1 MSSSPIA
8 VLLPHRPVT
17 SIAPAA
23 VTEHEQPGLL
33 AVLAAVPDPRDP
45 RGVRYPL
52 ASVLAVAVCA
62 VLAGAVTFAAIAD
75 WVRDLDSP
83 AWARLGFT
91 DRIPVAST
99 VWRLLVRVNAEVL
112 STVLAGWLRARVPA
126 TIAPPVADRR
136 WRRVIAIDGK
146 VLRGSRLPDG
156 SQVHL
161 LPAYDTSTGVVLA
174 QVQIAAK
181 SNEIPAFT
189 PLLDRV
195 QAQLGSLNGTI
206 IVADAL
212 HAQTGHAREVAAR
225 GAHLMVTVKAN
236 QPTLHNLLK
245 ALPWA
250 EVPVGAGRRPAPRQR
265 PRPAGNPHRQS
276 VDRPHS
282 RRARLPPRRTGHPD
296 HPHPHRQARW
306 QRQDQPR
313 NGLPGDIATG
323 RARSTRPTPGLGP
336 AGVAHREPAA
346 LDPRCHPARRRPQAR
361 TGNGP
366 AVAAVLRNTAI
377 GYHRS
382 NGETNIARAT
392 RRANRRP
399 NDLIDAVTRSNPTT
413 Q

>member
-8 VLLPHRPVT
+8 VLLPHGPVT
-17 SIAPAA
+17 CIAPAA
-23 VTEHEQPGLL
+23 VTGHEQSGLL

-99 VWRLLVRVNAEVL
+99 VWRLLVRVDAEAL

-126 TIAPPVADRR
+126 TVTPPVADCR
-136 WRRVIAIDGK
+136 WRRVIAVDGK

-161 LPAYDTSTGVVLA
+161 LSAYDTSTGVVLA

-195 QAQLGSLNGTI
+195 QAQLGSLNGMI

-250 EVPVGAGRRPAPRQR
+250 EVPVGDRRRDKGHGRQETRTVKALTDRTPGGLGFPHAEQAVRITRTRTVKRDGNAKTSRETAYLVISLPAEHAQPDQL
-265 PRPAGNPHRQS
+265 Q
-276 VDRPHS
+276 DW
-282 RRARLPPRRTGHPD
+282 ARLEWHIENRLHWIRDVTLRED
-296 HPHPHRQARW
+296 
-306 QRQDQPR
+306 
-313 NGLPGDIATG
+313 
-323 RARSTRPTPGLGP
+323 
-336 AGVAHREPAA
+336 AH
-346 LDPRCHPARRRPQAR
+346 QAR

-377 GYHRS
+377 GYHRT
-382 NGETNIARAT
+382 NGETNIARVT

-399 NDLIDAVTRSNPTT
+399 HDLINAVTRNNPTT